1 MASKLKTAHLVLSS
15 QGGKGCFQGDDDARY
30 ASFAPIFRDI
40 PVLKEI
46 PPTFRL
52 RLSNCFAAQTFGV
65 LDTICEMREKT
76 HLYILMQGEA
86 LIISSQKQYEQF
98 KEYNRQLT
106 AAQARQGKVRG

>member
-1 MASKLKTAHLVLSS
+1 MKTAHSVISS
-15 QGGKGCFQGDDDARY
+15 LGKGSFQGEEEKAY

-52 RLSNCFAAQTFGV
+52 KLSNCFEALTFGV
-65 LDTICEMREKT
+65 LDTISEMSEKT

-98 KEYNRQLT
+98 KDFNR
-106 AAQARQGKVRG
+106 

>member
-1 MASKLKTAHLVLSS
+1 LLSKLKIAHTALSS
-15 QGGKGCFQGDDDARY
+15 LGKGCFQGDDDKPY

-52 RLSNCFAAQTFGV
+52 KLSNCFEALTFGV
-65 LDTICEMREKT
+65 LDTISEMSEKT
-76 HLYILMQGEA
+76 HLYILMHGEA

-98 KEYNRQLT
+98 KDYNR
-106 AAQARQGKVRG
+106 

>member
-1 MASKLKTAHLVLSS
+1 MASKLKTAHAVLSS
-15 QGGKGCFQGDDDARY
+15 KGCFQADDDARY

-52 RLSNCFAAQTFGV
+52 RLSNCFEALPSFGV
-65 LDTICEMREKT
+65 LDTICEMGEKT

-98 KEYNRQLT
+98 KDYNRQLT
-106 AAQARQGKVRG
+106 AAQAMQVRHG